1 MGEKLI
7 VIGRVSRP
15 HGLTGEVVIEYF
27 NRDDLADFS
36 RYHTIFI
43 QGDAGT
49 PQPYQLAQAR
59 PHKES
64 ILARLEGIRTKDE
77 AAQLRGKRVLVDTVA
92 LPPLP
97 EGEYYEYEILG
108 MRVVTEQGTVVGEIT
123 DIFPTGSNDVYVV
136 QEGEKEF
143 LIPALKEVI
152 ISIDKKDRSMVIRP
166 FEGLLSSN
174 DL

>member
-1 MGEKLI
+1 VGEKLI

-15 HGLTGEVVIEYF
+15 HGLTGELVIEYF
-27 NRDDLADFS
+27 NRDDLAVFS

-43 QGDAGT
+43 QGNEGT
-49 PQPYQLAQAR
+49 PRPYRLTQTR

-64 ILARLEGIRTKDE
+64 ILARLEGIQTKEE
-77 AAQLRGKRVLVDTVA
+77 AEQLRGRSVLVDAAA

-97 EGEYYEYEILG
+97 EDEYYGYEILG

-143 LIPALKEVI
+143 LIPALKDVI
-152 ISIDKKDRSMVIRP
+152 ISIDKKDRTMVIRP
-166 FEGLLSSN
+166 TKGLLGTD